1 MNIKHTLILLA
12 IALHHNSYFA
22 GDSLINAIS
31 MDSCANNE
39 DRSLEQILQLTDHK
53 KQANT
58 MVPFD
63 YTNENLTNIINTLAS
78 AQGINILFPVD
89 SDKIDIE
96 VTLNLK
102 HKISLSEAW
111 GIVNTFL
118 DVAGFTLVPRGI
130 TYEITPNKDINKEPL
145 TTYINIHPEQLPNDE
160 SKVRYLYYLQNINL
174 SGTNNKSKANLETI
188 LRDMLAG
195 QPASSNYLLDGK
207 SNSILITNKTS
218 NIKAAM
224 HIIMSLDR
232 EGFREAIEIV
242 QLRHTNAKNIVDL
255 LNKVIENKKNNPQFR
270 YGAPANDS
278 EEVYFS
284 KTTSIVPIE
293 RSNSIAIMG
302 KLEAVEKVKN
312 FITKYLDVS
321 VEGGKSIIHIKELQH
336 IDAGELAKVLQK
348 IIKARTEG
356 AQSSGT
362 RDALSEV
369 IITAEQDE
377 SAEQMKPLEID
388 KINPAEQAP
397 VKPKTAN
404 NLEKKAIAGNN
415 CLVIAARE
423 PEWIVLE
430 RLIDEIDKPQLQVAI
445 ETLIVDLIVTDNNT
459 IASQTRNLNFGGN
472 PQPADFQSAQ
482 IGIPGGVKVGNN
494 TLTGGPVL
502 NYVNSTA
509 TPTPQG
515 LASDLITASQAITSD
530 TGAVTYINKLV
541 DIVNA
546 SGKGSTLISF
556 DDGEGIA
563 SLLQVFS
570 GYANA
575 KVLSQPFVTTQNH
588 QQAAMSSITSRI
600 VPGSVQE
607 QSVGGPA
614 IIKRDTI
621 DAKLKIDVLPRISH
635 AGVINLEIIVH
646 VDEFVT
652 QNTDNNTITSRKVH
666 TNANVSDK
674 QVLVIGGLTKVS
686 TINTISGLPIISKI
700 PLLGDFFKQRNQKTE
715 KSTLMVF
722 VAPKIIK
729 PRAGISRFTQSKIQ
743 EAMDSIKLDEL
754 AFDNLSDPVTRILFP
769 AQADK
774 TNKLISDFADQNIFV
789 EQKQKGPIT
798 SKI

>member
-1 MNIKHTLILLA
+1 MNIKNIILLVGILIYHSNYLA
-12 IALHHNSYFA
+12 N
-22 GDSLINAIS
+22 DSLVDVIGIN
-31 MDSCANNE
+31 SCANSE
-39 DRSLEQILQLTDHK
+39 DRSLEQILQLVDNK
-53 KQANT
+53 KQDSLPVA
-58 MVPFD
+58 FD
-63 YTNENLTNIINTLAS
+63 YTNENLINIINTLAK
-78 AQGINILFPVD
+78 AQGVNILFPAD
-89 SDKIDIE
+89 TSKIE
-96 VTLNLK
+96 VEITLNLK

-130 TYEITPNKDINKEPL
+130 TYEIVHNKDINKEPL
-145 TTYINIHPEQLPNDE
+145 ATYINIHPEQLPNDE
-160 SKVRYLYYLQNINL
+160 SRVRYLYYLQNINL
-174 SGTNNKSKANLETI
+174 GGTNNKSKTHLETI

-195 QPASSNYLLDGK
+195 QPANGNYLLDPK
-207 SNSILITNKTS
+207 SNSILIMNKTS

-224 HIIMSLDR
+224 NIIMSLDR
-232 EGFREAIEIV
+232 EGFRESIEIV
-242 QLRHTNAKNIVDL
+242 PLKYTNAKNIVEL

-270 YGAPANDS
+270 YGAPTNDN
-278 EEVYFS
+278 EELYFS
-284 KTTSIVPIE
+284 KNTSIVAIE
-293 RSNSIAIMG
+293 RSNSVAIMG
-302 KLEAVEKVKN
+302 KVEAVEKVKS
-312 FITKYLDVS
+312 FIMKYLDIM

-348 IIKARTEG
+348 IIKSRTEG
-356 AQSSGT
+356 AQSAGS

-377 SAEQMKPLEID
+377 SAEQMKPLAID

-397 VKPKTAN
+397 VKTKTAN
-404 NLEKKAIAGNN
+404 SLEKNAIAGNN

-445 ETLIVDLIVTDNNT
+445 ETLIIDLIITDDNK
-459 IASQTRNLNFGGN
+459 IAAQTRNLNFGGN

-482 IGIPGGVKVGNN
+482 IGTKS
-494 TLTGGPVL
+494 GGPVL
-502 NYVNSTA
+502 NYVGTTA

-515 LASDLITASQAITSD
+515 LASDLITASQAVTSSA
-530 TGAVTYINKLV
+530 GAVTYINKLV

-546 SGKGSTLISF
+546 SEKGSTLISF
-556 DDGEGIA
+556 NDGEGIA

-635 AGVINLEIIVH
+635 ADTINLEIIVH
-646 VDEFVT
+646 VDEFTT
-652 QNTDNNTITSRKVH
+652 QNPNDNTITSRKVH
-666 TNANVSDK
+666 TNANVSNK
-674 QVLVIGGLTKVS
+674 QVLVIGGLTKVT
-686 TINTISGLPIISKI
+686 TINTVSGLPIVSKI
-700 PLLGDFFKQRNQKTE
+700 PLLGDFFKQRNQSTE

-729 PRAGISRFTQSKIQ
+729 PRSGISNFTQSKIH

-754 AFDNLSDPVTRILFP
+754 AFDNLSDPITRILFP

-774 TNKLISDFADQNIFV
+774 TNKLISDFADQNVFV
-789 EQKQKGPIT
+789 DHAKKGPI
-798 SKI
+798 SGRIN

>member
-1 MNIKHTLILLA
+1 MDIKHIVILLA
-12 IALHHNSYFA
+12 LLIYHNNYFA

-31 MDSCANNE
+31 TNSCANVE
-39 DRSLEQILQLTDHK
+39 DRSLEQILQLADNQ
-53 KQANT
+53 KQANL

-63 YTNENLTNIINTLAS
+63 YTNENLINIINTLART
-78 AQGINILFPVD
+78 QGINILFPAET
-89 SDKIDIE
+89 DKIDIE

-130 TYEITPNKDINKEPL
+130 TYEIVVNKDINKEPL
-145 TTYINIHPEQLPNDE
+145 ATYINIHPEQLPNDE
-160 SKVRYLYYLQNINL
+160 SRVRYLYYLQNINIG
-174 SGTNNKSKANLETI
+174 GTNNKSKTNLETI

-195 QPASSNYLLDGK
+195 QPANSNYLLDTK

-224 HIIMSLDR
+224 NIIMSLDR

-242 QLRHTNAKNIVDL
+242 PLKHTNAKNIVEL
-255 LNKVIENKKNNPQFR
+255 LNKVIENKKSNSQFR
-270 YGAPANDS
+270 YGAPTNDN
-278 EEVYFS
+278 EELYFS
-284 KTTSIVPIE
+284 KNTSIVPIE

-302 KLEAVEKVKN
+302 KLEAVEKVKS
-312 FITKYLDVS
+312 FITKYLDVK
-321 VEGGKSIIHIKELQH
+321 VDGGKSIIHIKELQH

-356 AQSSGT
+356 AQSAGT

-377 SAEQMKPLEID
+377 SAEQMKPLQID
-388 KINPAEQAP
+388 KINPAEQAA
-397 VKPKTAN
+397 VKSKTAN
-404 NLEKKAIAGNN
+404 NLEKNAIAGNN
-415 CLVIAARE
+415 CLIVAARE

-459 IASQTRNLNFGGN
+459 IASQTRNLNFGGK

-482 IGIPGGVKVGNN
+482 VGVDK
-494 TLTGGPVL
+494 GGPVL
-502 NYVNSTA
+502 NYVGTPPV
-509 TPTPQG
+509 PTPQG
-515 LASDLITASQAITSD
+515 LASDLITAGQLD
-530 TGAVTYINKLV
+530 KNGAPIINQLV
-541 DIVNA
+541 NIVNA

-556 DDGEGIA
+556 NDGEGIA

-621 DAKLKIDVLPRISH
+621 NAKLKIDVLPRISH
-635 AGVINLEIIVH
+635 GGTINLEIIVH

-652 QNTDNNTITSRKVH
+652 QNTENNTITSRKVH

-686 TINTISGLPIISKI
+686 TINNISGLPIISKI
-700 PLLGDFFKQRNQKTE
+700 PLLGDFFKKRTQKTE

-722 VAPKIIK
+722 VSPKIIK
-729 PRAGISRFTQSKIQ
+729 PRTGISKFTQSKIH

-769 AQADK
+769 AQADR
-774 TNKLISDFADQNIFV
+774 TNKLISDFADQNVFV
-789 EQKQKGPIT
+789 EQTKKGPI
-798 SKI
+798 SGKI